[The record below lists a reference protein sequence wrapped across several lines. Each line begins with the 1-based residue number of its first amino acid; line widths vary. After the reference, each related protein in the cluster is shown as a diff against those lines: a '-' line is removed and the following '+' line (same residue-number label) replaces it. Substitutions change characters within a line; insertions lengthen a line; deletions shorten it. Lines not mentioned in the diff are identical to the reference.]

1 MGDGGGVGGGDGEV
15 ADFAAGAGGFAV
27 VVAGD
32 RGEPRSFCVREH
44 SPDAVEHHG
53 GARVGDA
60 EWEAEDGAEV
70 VFELRGVGA
79 FDGPVAGVVDAGRH
93 LVGEEV
99 RAADEELDGEDA
111 DVFEAFEEVGEV
123 LLGE

>member
-1 MGDGGGVGGGDGEV
+1 MQLNITVGREC
-15 ADFAAGAGGFAV
+15 GA
-27 VVAGD
+27 
-32 RGEPRSFCVREH
+32 
-44 SPDAVEHHG
+44 
-53 GARVGDA
+53 A

-99 RAADEELDGEDA
+99 GATDEELDGEDA
-111 DVFEAFEEVGEV
+111 DVFEALEEVGEV
-123 LLGE
+123 VLGE